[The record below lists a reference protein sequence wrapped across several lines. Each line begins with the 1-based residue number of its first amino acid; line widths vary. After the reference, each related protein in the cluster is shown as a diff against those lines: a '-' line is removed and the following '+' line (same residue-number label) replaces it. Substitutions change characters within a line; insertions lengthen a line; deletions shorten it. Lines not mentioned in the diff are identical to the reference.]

1 MKSGESGSVTAATNS
16 TIDCLAVVSRQ
27 LGSSSALIARL
38 LRLMLISALVGSSRA
53 A

>member
-27 LGSSSALIARL
+27 LGSSSALTAHP
-38 LRLMLISALVGSSRA
+38 LRLMFDIGLIG
-53 A
+53 